1 VGVCPDSGVTVR
13 RIPYPPQEKGVI
25 MLHLK
30 GRFGK
35 GTTVAAA
42 SAAVIIAG
50 AGIAV
55 ASASGPDI
63 TTAITMR
70 LELRGGTST
79 FVNVRHQ
86 HRPGVGDEFILSQPV
101 FSAANPAQQVG
112 HGWVVVTLV
121 GGRVTQDHA
130 TLVFKQGQVDV
141 AGIQASNPFQLAV
154 TGGTGRFQNARGQAT
169 VKTLPGKGNRT
180 RVTLSLLP

>member
-1 VGVCPDSGVTVR
+1 
-13 RIPYPPQEKGVI
+13 

-30 GRFGK
+30 RRFGK
-35 GTTVAAA
+35 GATIAAA

-50 AGIAV
+50 TGIAV

-63 TTAITMR
+63 TTATTIR
-70 LELRGGTST
+70 LDIHGGSST

-86 HRPGVGDEFILSQPV
+86 PKPGVGDEIIVSQPV
-101 FSAANPAQQVG
+101 FSAAHPAQRVG
-112 HGWVVVTLV
+112 HGWVTVIFV
-121 GGRVTQDHA
+121 GGDVTQDHA
-130 TLVFKQGQVDV
+130 TLVFKQGQVDL
-141 AGIQASNPFQLAV
+141 AGIQASNPFHLAV

-169 VKTLPGKGNRT
+169 VRLLPGKGNRA